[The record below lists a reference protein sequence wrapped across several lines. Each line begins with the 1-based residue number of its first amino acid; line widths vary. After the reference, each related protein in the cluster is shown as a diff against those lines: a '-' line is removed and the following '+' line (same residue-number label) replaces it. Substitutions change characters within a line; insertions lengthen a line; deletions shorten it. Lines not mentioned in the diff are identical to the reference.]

1 MKKSLQSVLLS
12 LVTGFTTLAISPTIS
27 AEEILLDK
35 VVAVVNE
42 RIILKSELN
51 SKLYEQAQALQ
62 AQNIPVRDTASLREQ
77 VLNSM
82 IYEVLQ
88 VERAAQ
94 TGLNVSDDEINTQMQ
109 AIAQKNNLSLY
120 ELRNRLNIELQD
132 GFQKARE
139 KIKKQILIQKLRER
153 EVLSQAQVT
162 ENEIQN
168 FLKRQQLATKQV
180 EIRLGHILIA
190 LPESASPQQ
199 RDEALAKAQD
209 VKARLQSGED
219 FNQLAVRYSNGAKA
233 LTGGDLGWMKE
244 QEVPTFFTEA
254 LQGLAAGD
262 VSKVIQSPSG
272 FHLIKLNDK
281 TDSTATQV
289 TTQYHLHRFIVLSD
303 TVDRFNTPADL
314 LATTK
319 AMDSIQDFQKLFE
332 TYPDIPK
339 EVNADS
345 DLGWRTLD
353 KIPSVL
359 QDDIAKLAAKKAL
372 APLATE
378 KGWMIL
384 YLDDIRKTTDASDE
398 DRQKAVQAIRS
409 RKANEMFDLWLRRLR
424 DEAFVQIK

>member
-35 VVAVVNE
+35 VIAVVNE

-77 VLNSM
+77 VLDSM

-94 TGLNVSDDEINTQMQ
+94 IGLNVSDDEINTQMQ

-120 ELRNRLNIELQD
+120 ELRNRLNIELQN

-209 VKARLQSGED
+209 VKARLQAGED

-254 LQGLAAGD
+254 LQGLAVGD

-289 TTQYHLHRFIVLSD
+289 ITQYHLHRFIVLSD

-359 QDDIAKLAAKKAL
+359 QDDIAKLAVKKAL